1 MRKTSQLANRLHP
14 QLLQAGASELL
25 WRRFEVSREVV
36 HDGQKKK
43 SKQSAFKADRNQ
55 KSLGISNFR
64 NKWGFP
70 KMVGFPNN
78 PWVFLLKMIILGCEM
93 GVPPFKEAPKYR
105 MHLPT
110 FFFFHNDVGDS
121 ESYPLFFSRKK
132 TWGDSCRCA
141 TRTASWLHNVE
152 SPWDGQQMWRNP

>member
-1 MRKTSQLANRLHP
+1 MVR
-14 QLLQAGASELL
+14 
-25 WRRFEVSREVV
+25 
-36 HDGQKKK
+36 KKK

-110 FFFFHNDVGDS
+110 FFFSTTTLGIPNHIRCFFPEKKPGAIHAGAQRGQLRGCTMWRVLGMDS
-121 ESYPLFFSRKK
+121 RCGGIPDDSDRFPAFKK
-132 TWGDSCRCA
+132 TR
-141 TRTASWLHNVE
+141 L
-152 SPWDGQQMWRNP
+152 SPSDLNKRSPENSKRELR